1 MKCAQCGA
9 NLKLTDEYCP
19 YCGRKNT
26 QSSQHVKEKKYYE
39 KDSTDT
45 REKVHTVYRSSS
57 ELRVRGIAILILAVL
72 VIVLLFVTFYV
83 DERTYYRKQEWAV
96 SHEDEVS
103 AQIRQYLDEDRYEAF
118 YGYCDAYHL
127 TGWTA
132 GPFLKY
138 RPQMEAVRIGMFIDQ
153 RANEYLTADSVYG
166 QNSAMESISG
176 LLPEFYNRD
185 SLCYQS
191 REVMDPDEVNA
202 DLNRIYEHMEE
213 KLMVYFDLT
222 EEQARS
228 LSSMS
233 EEEILLLLEETRD
246 E

>member
-1 MKCAQCGA
+1 MKCAHCGA

-45 REKVHTVYRSSS
+45 REKVHTIYRSSS
-57 ELRVRGIAILILAVL
+57 ELRVRGIAIFILAVL

-83 DERTYYRKQEWAV
+83 DDRIYYRKQEWAV

-127 TGWTA
+127 TGWD
-132 GPFLKY
+132 GPNRFSNTV
-138 RPQMEAVRIGMFIDQ
+138 RQMEAVRIGMFIDQ
-153 RANEYLTADSVYG
+153 RANEYLAADAVDGRTA
-166 QNSAMESISG
+166 QRESISG

-191 REVMDPDEVNA
+191 GEVMDPDEVNEIW
-202 DLNRIYEHMEE
+202 NG
-213 KLMVYFDLT
+213 
-222 EEQARS
+222 
-228 LSSMS
+228 SMS
-233 EEEILLLLEETRD
+233 IWKKN
-246 E
+246 

>member
-1 MKCAQCGA
+1 MKCAHCGA

-83 DERTYYRKQEWAV
+83 DDRIYYRKQEWAV
-96 SHEDEVS
+96 SHEDEAS

-118 YGYCDAYHL
+118 YGYCDAYNL

-191 REVMDPDEVNA
+191 REVMDPDEVNE
-202 DLNRIYEHMEE
+202 DLDRIYEHMEE

>member
-1 MKCAQCGA
+1 MKCAHCGA

-19 YCGRKNT
+19 YCGAKNT

-39 KDSTDT
+39 KDSEDT
-45 REKVHTVYRSSS
+45 RAKVHTVYSRSS
-57 ELRVRGIAILILAVL
+57 ELRVRGIMILILAVL
-72 VIVLLFVTFYV
+72 VIGLLFVSFYV
-83 DERTYYRKQEWAV
+83 DDRGYYKKQDWAV
-96 SHEDEVS
+96 THEDEVS
-103 AQIRQYLDEDRYEAF
+103 AQIRQYLDKEQYEAF
-118 YGYCDAYHL
+118 YGYCDAYNL

-153 RANEYLTADSVYG
+153 RANEYLTADSVYK
-166 QNSAMESISG
+166 QNGAMESISG

-191 REVMDPDEVNA
+191 REVMDLDEVNA
-202 DLNRIYEHMEE
+202 DLDRIYEHME
-213 KLMVYFDLT
+213 KKMMVYFDLT
-222 EEQARS
+222 EEQAQS
-228 LSSMS
+228 IPSMS
-233 EEEILLLLEETRD
+233 EEDILLLLEETRD

>member
-1 MKCAQCGA
+1 
-9 NLKLTDEYCP
+9 
-19 YCGRKNT
+19 
-26 QSSQHVKEKKYYE
+26 
-39 KDSTDT
+39 
-45 REKVHTVYRSSS
+45 
-57 ELRVRGIAILILAVL
+57 
-72 VIVLLFVTFYV
+72 
-83 DERTYYRKQEWAV
+83 
-96 SHEDEVS
+96 
-103 AQIRQYLDEDRYEAF
+103 
-118 YGYCDAYHL
+118 
-127 TGWTA
+127 
-132 GPFLKY
+132 
-138 RPQMEAVRIGMFIDQ
+138 MEAVRIGMFIDQ

-191 REVMDPDEVNA
+191 REVMDPDEVNE

-213 KLMVYFDLT
+213 KLMVYFGLT